1 MSREKEEKVKEKEEK
16 KNSNN
21 EVLVEKL
28 LFQQAKKP
36 KNTVQ
41 VKVVNVYDNRYR
53 INVYVGIEENGFYK
67 NKIDSSY
74 FVKLKDEKLEIIL
87 GL

>member
-1 MSREKEEKVKEKEEK
+1 MSREKEEKVKEEK

-41 VKVVNVYDNRYR
+41 VKVVNVYENRYR